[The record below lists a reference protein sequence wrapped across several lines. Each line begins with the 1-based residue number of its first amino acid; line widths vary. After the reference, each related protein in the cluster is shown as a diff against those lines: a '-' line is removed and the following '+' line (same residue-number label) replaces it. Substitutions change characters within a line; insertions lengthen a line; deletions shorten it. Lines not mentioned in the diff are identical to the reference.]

1 MTSTDLHTE
10 ANLDDDPAA
19 EEHKHPS
26 DRQYVIIA
34 IVLAVITAAEVA
46 TYALDFFDDFSTA
59 ALVATL
65 FPMMILKFAIVCA
78 YFMHLKYDN
87 PLFRR
92 VFVGGLVLAVVVYSI
107 ALTAFNYWTPFYLRF
122 LGKS

>member
-1 MTSTDLHTE
+1 MSSTDLQSQSHG
-10 ANLDDDPAA
+10 AHDPAA

-26 DRQYVIIA
+26 DRQYVVIA
-34 IVLAVITAAEVA
+34 AILAIITAAEVA
-46 TYALDFFDDFSTA
+46 TYALDWFDDASTTV
-59 ALVATL
+59 LVATL

-92 VFVGGLVLAVVVYSI
+92 IFVFGLVLAVAVYCV
-107 ALTAFNYWTPFYLRF
+107 ALTAMNFWT
-122 LGKS
+122 GDTGGG

>member
-1 MTSTDLHTE
+1 MSSTDLHTHG
-10 ANLDDDPAA
+10 DHGDVAA

-34 IVLAVITAAEVA
+34 LILAIITAAEVA
-46 TYALDFFDDFSTA
+46 TYALDFFDDFSTL
-59 ALVATL
+59 ALVVTL
-65 FPMMILKFAIVCA
+65 FPMMILKFGIVCA

-92 VFVGGLVLAVVVYSI
+92 IFVFGLMLAIAVYCI
-107 ALTAFNYWTPFYLRF
+107 ALTAMQFWSGDT
-122 LGKS
+122 GGG

>member
-1 MTSTDLHTE
+1 MSSTDLQTH
-10 ANLDDDPAA
+10 DDSHGTA
-19 EEHKHPS
+19 EHKHPS

-34 IVLAVITAAEVA
+34 AILAAITAAEVS

-65 FPMMILKFAIVCA
+65 FPMMILKFGIVCA

-92 VFVGGLVLAVVVYSI
+92 IFVFGLVLAVTVYSI
-107 ALTAFNYWTPFYLRF
+107 ALTAMQFWT
-122 LGKS
+122 GDTGGN

>member
-10 ANLDDDPAA
+10 ANLHDDPAA

-34 IVLAVITAAEVA
+34 IVLAIITAAEVA

-87 PLFRR
+87 PIFRR
-92 VFVGGLVLAVVVYSI
+92 FFVFGLVLAIIVYTA
-107 ALTAFNYWTPFYLRF
+107 ALTAMQFWSGDT
-122 LGKS
+122 GGG